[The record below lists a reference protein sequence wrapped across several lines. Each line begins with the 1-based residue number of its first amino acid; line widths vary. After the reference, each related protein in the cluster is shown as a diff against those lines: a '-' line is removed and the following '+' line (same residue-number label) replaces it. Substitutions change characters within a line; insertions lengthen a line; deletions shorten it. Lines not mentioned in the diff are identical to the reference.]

1 MFRQS
6 FFSMVS
12 SPSIPGQM
20 NRISAGSLGKT
31 SQNSG
36 NSMSSAC
43 EPARTGPSTPVEA
56 ASGERLTVFATRWL
70 QSLPV
75 PVRPVITARRHP
87 HIINRMALAW
97 GDHHAVADYFD
108 SLLISSRPDRR
119 GFAVEVLDELVDLQ
133 QAFMDGR
140 IG

>member
-1 MFRQS
+1 
-6 FFSMVS
+6 
-12 SPSIPGQM
+12 
-20 NRISAGSLGKT
+20 
-31 SQNSG
+31 
-36 NSMSSAC
+36 MSSAR
-43 EPARTGPSTPVEA
+43 EPASTGLSTPVEA

>member
-1 MFRQS
+1 MS
-6 FFSMVS
+6 TL
-12 SPSIPGQM
+12 SIPDLSGG
-20 NRISAGSLGKT
+20 RPRGLSLPM
-31 SQNSG
+31 Q
-36 NSMSSAC
+36 
-43 EPARTGPSTPVEA
+43 PD
-56 ASGERLTVFATRWL
+56 RLTTQGMRWL

-75 PVRPVITARRHP
+75 PLRPVITARRHP
-87 HIINRMALAW
+87 HIIKCVALAW

-108 SLLISSRPDRR
+108 SLLISSRLDRR